1 MAFFEHSYF
10 YFLLLALSVFFP
22 LLRSF
27 ENKLK
32 YYKRWKPLF
41 IATSCMMMLHVPIDI
56 VFTKLKIWSFNN
68 DYISGVYLL
77 NLPLEE

>member
-27 ENKLK
+27 ENKLE

-41 IATSCMMMLHVPIDI
+41 IAISCMMMLHVPIDI
-56 VFTKLKIWSFNN
+56 VFTKLKI
-68 DYISGVYLL
+68 LL
-77 NLPLEE
+77 IFFTQN